1 MMNSSYMKQATEI
14 LYKETIIHSFVS
26 LNCQN
31 AAIMQINIQ
40 TKSVNPLTVVIFLQS
55 FLETEGGW

>member
-1 MMNSSYMKQATEI
+1 MMNSSYMKHATEI

-40 TKSVNPLTVVIFLQS
+40 TKSVNPLTVVIFLADR
-55 FLETEGGW
+55 